1 MEKEEICRVVE
12 NSEIGRYISRP
23 DLLNTLEVE
32 KNNFEK
38 LTEPDLKFMIENRKL
53 RNPELIGLLSLM
65 CPLVGRSYFYGA
77 NSKRLAELLDNSSVL
92 LYALLMGTCTAID
105 IVHHAPIVWAIVV
118 VFNLV
123 MSVYTRYC
131 TKVTNTKYFMAS
143 CSVLIDNNGSDAVKD
158 FIKNQERP

>member
-23 DLLNTLEVE
+23 DLLNILEVE
-32 KNNFEK
+32 KDNLEK

-53 RNPELIGLLSLM
+53 RNPELIGFLSLM

-77 NSKRLAELLDNSSVL
+77 NSKRYAELIDNSSVL

-105 IVHHAPIVWAIVV
+105 IVVHAPIVWAIVV

>member
-23 DLLNTLEVE
+23 DLLNILEVE
-32 KNNFEK
+32 KDNLEK

-53 RNPELIGLLSLM
+53 RNPELIGFLSLL

-77 NSKRLAELLDNSSVL
+77 NSKRYAELIDNSSVL
-92 LYALLMGTCTAID
+92 LYSVLIGTCTAID
-105 IVHHAPIVWAIVV
+105 IVNNAPIVWAIVV

>member
-23 DLLNTLEVE
+23 DLLNILEVE

-53 RNPELIGLLSLM
+53 RNPELIGFLSLM

-77 NSKRLAELLDNSSVL
+77 NSKRDAELLDNSSVL

>member
-23 DLLNTLEVE
+23 DLLNILEVE
-32 KNNFEK
+32 KNNLEK

-53 RNPELIGLLSLM
+53 RNPELMGFLSLM

-77 NSKRLAELLDNSSVL
+77 NSKRYAELIDNSSVL
-92 LYALLMGTCTAID
+92 LYALLMCTCTAID

-123 MSVYTRYC
+123 VSVYTRYC

>member
-23 DLLNTLEVE
+23 DLLNILEVE

-53 RNPELIGLLSLM
+53 RNPELIGFLSLM

-77 NSKRLAELLDNSSVL
+77 NSKRYAELLDNSSVL

>member
-23 DLLNTLEVE
+23 DLLNILEVE
-32 KNNFEK
+32 KDNLEK

-53 RNPELIGLLSLM
+53 RNPELMGFLSLM

-77 NSKRLAELLDNSSVL
+77 NSKRYAELIDNSSVL
-92 LYALLMGTCTAID
+92 LYSVLMGTCTAID

-158 FIKNQERP
+158 FIKNQERS

>member
-23 DLLNTLEVE
+23 DLLNILEVE
-32 KNNFEK
+32 KDNIEK
-38 LTEPDLKFMIENRKL
+38 LTEQDLNFMIANRKL
-53 RNPELIGLLSLM
+53 RNPELMGFLSLM

-77 NSKRLAELLDNSSVL
+77 NSKRYAELLDNSSVL

>member
-23 DLLNTLEVE
+23 DLLNILEVE

-53 RNPELIGLLSLM
+53 RNPELIGFLSLL

-77 NSKRLAELLDNSSVL
+77 NSKRYAELIDNSSVL
-92 LYALLMGTCTAID
+92 LYAFLIGACTAID
-105 IVHHAPIVWAIVV
+105 IVNNAPIVWAIVV

-143 CSVLIDNNGSDAVKD
+143 CSVLIDNNRSDAVKD

>member
-23 DLLNTLEVE
+23 DLLNILEVE
-32 KNNFEK
+32 KDNLEK

-53 RNPELIGLLSLM
+53 RNPELIGFLSLL

-77 NSKRLAELLDNSSVL
+77 NSKRYAELLDNSSVL
-92 LYALLMGTCTAID
+92 LYALLMGTCTVID

>member
-23 DLLNTLEVE
+23 DLLNILEVE
-32 KNNFEK
+32 KDNLEK

-53 RNPELIGLLSLM
+53 RNPELMGFLSLM

-77 NSKRLAELLDNSSVL
+77 NSKRYAELIDNSSVL
-92 LYALLMGTCTAID
+92 LYSVLMGTCTAID

>member
-23 DLLNTLEVE
+23 DLLNILEVE
-32 KNNFEK
+32 KDNFEK

-53 RNPELIGLLSLM
+53 RNPELIGFLSLL

-77 NSKRLAELLDNSSVL
+77 NSKRYAELLDNSSVL

-105 IVHHAPIVWAIVV
+105 IVHHAPIVWAIIV

-158 FIKNQERP
+158 FIKSQERP

>member
-23 DLLNTLEVE
+23 DLLNILEVE
-32 KNNFEK
+32 KDNFEK
-38 LTEPDLKFMIENRKL
+38 LTEPDLKFMIANRKL
-53 RNPELIGLLSLM
+53 RNPELMGFLSLM

-77 NSKRLAELLDNSSVL
+77 NSKRYAELLDNSSVL
-92 LYALLMGTCTAID
+92 LYALLIGTCTAID
-105 IVHHAPIVWAIVV
+105 IVHHAPIVWAIIV

-123 MSVYTRYC
+123 VSVYTRYC

>member
-23 DLLNTLEVE
+23 DLLNILEVE
-32 KNNFEK
+32 KNNLEK

-53 RNPELIGLLSLM
+53 RNPELMGFLSLM

-77 NSKRLAELLDNSSVL
+77 NSKRYAELIDNSSVL
-92 LYALLMGTCTAID
+92 LYSVLMGTCTAID

>member
-12 NSEIGRYISRP
+12 NSEIGRYISKP
-23 DLLNTLEVE
+23 DLSYLLENGE
-32 KNNFEK
+32 SDFNK

-53 RNPELIGLLSLM
+53 RNPELIGFLSLM

-77 NSKRLAELLDNSSVL
+77 NKKRDAELLDNSSVL

-105 IVHHAPIVWAIVV
+105 IVHHAPIVWAIIV

>member
-12 NSEIGRYISRP
+12 NSEISRYISRP
-23 DLLNTLEVE
+23 DLLNILEVE
-32 KNNFEK
+32 KDNLEK

-53 RNPELIGLLSLM
+53 RNPELMGFLSLM

-77 NSKRLAELLDNSSVL
+77 NSKRYAELLDNSLVL
-92 LYALLMGTCTAID
+92 LYALLIGTCTAID
-105 IVHHAPIVWAIVV
+105 IVNNAPIVWAIVV

>member
-23 DLLNTLEVE
+23 DLLNILEVE

-38 LTEPDLKFMIENRKL
+38 LTEQDLKFMIENRKL
-53 RNPELIGLLSLM
+53 RNPELIGFLSLM

-77 NSKRLAELLDNSSVL
+77 NSRRDAELMDNSMVL

-123 MSVYTRYC
+123 ISIYTRYC

-143 CSVLIDNNGSDAVKD
+143 CSVLTDNNGSDAVKD

>member
-23 DLLNTLEVE
+23 DLLNILDVE

-53 RNPELIGLLSLM
+53 RNPELMGFLSLM

-77 NSKRLAELLDNSSVL
+77 NSKRDAELLDNSSVL

>member
-23 DLLNTLEVE
+23 DLLNILEVE

-53 RNPELIGLLSLM
+53 RNPELIGFLSLL

-77 NSKRLAELLDNSSVL
+77 NNKRDAELLDNSSVL

>member
-1 MEKEEICRVVE
+1 MEKEKICRVVE

-23 DLLNTLEVE
+23 DLLNILEVE
-32 KNNFEK
+32 KNNLEK
-38 LTEPDLKFMIENRKL
+38 ITEPDLKFMIENRKL
-53 RNPELIGLLSLM
+53 RNPELIGFLSLL

-77 NSKRLAELLDNSSVL
+77 NSKRYAELLDNSSVL

>member
-23 DLLNTLEVE
+23 DLLNILEVE
-32 KNNFEK
+32 KDNLEK

-53 RNPELIGLLSLM
+53 RNPELIGFLSLL

-77 NSKRLAELLDNSSVL
+77 NSKRYAELLDNSSVL

-105 IVHHAPIVWAIVV
+105 TVHHAPIVWAIVV

-123 MSVYTRYC
+123 MSIYTRYC
-131 TKVTNTKYFMAS
+131 TKVTNTKYFLAS

-158 FIKNQERP
+158 FVKNQERP

>member
-1 MEKEEICRVVE
+1 MEKEEICKVVE
-12 NSEIGRYISRP
+12 ESEIGRYISKP
-23 DLLNTLEVE
+23 DLLELLELE
-32 KNNFEK
+32 KDNFDK

-53 RNPELIGLLSLM
+53 RNPELIGFLSLL

-77 NSKRLAELLDNSSVL
+77 NSRRDAELLDNSSVL

-105 IVHHAPIVWAIVV
+105 IVNHAPIVWAIVV

-131 TKVTNTKYFMAS
+131 TKVTNTKYFLAS
-143 CSVLIDNNGSDAVKD
+143 CSVLINNNGGDAVKD
-158 FIKNQERP
+158 FVKNQERP

>member
-12 NSEIGRYISRP
+12 NSEIGRYISKP
-23 DLLNTLEVE
+23 DLSYLLENGE
-32 KNNFEK
+32 SDFNK

-53 RNPELIGLLSLM
+53 RNPELIGFLSLM

-77 NSKRLAELLDNSSVL
+77 NSKRDAELLDNSSVL

-131 TKVTNTKYFMAS
+131 TKVTNTRYFMAS